1 MSGASLKVIG
11 CAENEFIAEE
21 TLISIESFVDHPKF
35 QFISGT
41 FGPLEAGLPC
51 DVPLWMAISLRK
63 KRLCK
68 IKVPDWMTI
77 DNIREKIRE
86 ERNSGGVFVKL
97 PFHYI
102 EISSL
107 LLKYARDDMQSPEEL
122 ATLLRDIEDIR
133 MDRLKIAMVEE
144 IANKVKNAEKVVYLN
159 VENLSSMEILS
170 VKRFVLESMS
180 VFTRLTAVEPE
191 VREVRDA
198 RGNIFA
204 GEGMNDGSAPKRT
217 LRKFR

>member
-1 MSGASLKVIG
+1 M
-11 CAENEFIAEE
+11 
-21 TLISIESFVDHPKF
+21 
-35 QFISGT
+35 
-41 FGPLEAGLPC
+41 
-51 DVPLWMAISLRK
+51 
-63 KRLCK
+63 
-68 IKVPDWMTI
+68 
-77 DNIREKIRE
+77 
-86 ERNSGGVFVKL
+86 KL

-198 RGNIFA
+198 RGNNIFA
-204 GEGMNDGSAPKRT
+204 I
-217 LRKFR
+217 FRQYFATFATFAQFFR

>member
-1 MSGASLKVIG
+1 MRRRVNKK
-11 CAENEFIAEE
+11 
-21 TLISIESFVDHPKF
+21 ISIIQHYVMFNSSCWD
-35 QFISGT
+35 
-41 FGPLEAGLPC
+41 
-51 DVPLWMAISLRK
+51 
-63 KRLCK
+63 
-68 IKVPDWMTI
+68 
-77 DNIREKIRE
+77 RE

-198 RGNIFA
+198 RGNIF
-204 GEGMNDGSAPKRT
+204 SI
-217 LRKFR
+217 FRHFFLPILPIFPTS